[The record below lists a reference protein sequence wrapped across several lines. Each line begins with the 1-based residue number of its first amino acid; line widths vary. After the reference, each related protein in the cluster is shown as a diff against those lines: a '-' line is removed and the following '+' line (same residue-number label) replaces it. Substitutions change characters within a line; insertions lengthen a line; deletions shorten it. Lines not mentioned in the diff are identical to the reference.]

1 MGAFHFEAVNAK
13 NGQHDVN
20 ILCTQSVRLWTTETG
35 KCRKTIWVSQT
46 TSIMAVSYSQGYFA
60 CSYGNTVLLYNGT
73 KLVRTFNEHRK
84 RWVDRQSKVL
94 LL

>member
-1 MGAFHFEAVNAK
+1 M
-13 NGQHDVN
+13 
-20 ILCTQSVRLWTTETG
+20 QSVRLWTTETG

-60 CSYGNTVLLYNGT
+60 CSYGNTVCLYNGT